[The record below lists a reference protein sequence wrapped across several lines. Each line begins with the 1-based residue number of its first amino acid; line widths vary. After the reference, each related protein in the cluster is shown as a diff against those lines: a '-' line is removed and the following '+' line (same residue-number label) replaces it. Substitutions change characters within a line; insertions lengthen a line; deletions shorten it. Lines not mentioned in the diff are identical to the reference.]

1 MLAIKMAAPPVL
13 LFTAT
18 IITSTSIRVAYA
30 LKISTMILMSQA
42 LVLMDVVVLIVVL
55 EAAVPGMMVDDL
67 EVAVFQDGNQ
77 KYVRLNGKSVA
88 HCREVGNT
96 VYVQEIKRSSFSRV
110 MPVPND
116 AVGDP
121 RVMLQ
126 NGILNLSWKLAT
138 VAVEEKEKKIP
149 ITVS

>member
-55 EAAVPGMMVDDL
+55 EAAVPGMGPTDGQAARVQDDT
-67 EVAVFQDGNQ
+67 EKNDD
-77 KYVRLNGKSVA
+77 A
-88 HCREVGNT
+88 HH
-96 VYVQEIKRSSFSRV
+96 
-110 MPVPND
+110 
-116 AVGDP
+116 
-121 RVMLQ
+121 LQ
-126 NGILNLSWKLAT
+126 GSLGMW
-138 VAVEEKEKKIP
+138 
-149 ITVS
+149 